1 MKTFEE
7 KTTVRYAETDQMGI
21 VHHSHYPVWFE
32 AARTGFI
39 KSLGMSYSE
48 VEKKGLLLPLSEL
61 YVKYR
66 SGALYEDELTVSVH
80 IEKLTGARVTFGYR
94 VTRDKDCTLIA
105 EGFTVH
111 AFTDSNLC
119 VVNVMKTHK
128 EIYDMLYRAW
138 KD

>member
-1 MKTFEE
+1 
-7 KTTVRYAETDQMGI
+7 
-21 VHHSHYPVWFE
+21 
-32 AARTGFI
+32 
-39 KSLGMSYSE
+39 
-48 VEKKGLLLPLSEL
+48 
-61 YVKYR
+61 
-66 SGALYEDELTVSVH
+66 LTVSVH